1 MFYSSTFIALF
12 RSIPLYLISVSLTFS
27 SLCYQNIFAC
37 VRKIENM
44 HTVSGS
50 SMCQIERT
58 ILKSGLRAANEQR
71 QLVHQKHFFLSV
83 FHFFYFYYI
92 RSFELFIIRTNIHCI
107 NKLFKLALQL
117 RKTEGTDKRKTRKR
131 TSQHTSNGGREVNS
145 QTKTT

>member
-1 MFYSSTFIALF
+1 MIGFDFLVVLNSMHLVHRVERPFCSILLPSLHYFALF
-12 RSIPLYLISVSLTFS
+12 LSLSLSLSVSLTCS

-44 HTVSGS
+44 HTMSVS

-71 QLVHQKHFFLSV
+71 KLVHQKHFFLSV

-107 NKLFKLALQL
+107 NKLFKLSPAP
-117 RKTEGTDKRKTRKR
+117 K
-131 TSQHTSNGGREVNS
+131 NGRNR
-145 QTKTT
+145 